1 MHHPIRGN
9 MDCGMR
15 EMFACGI
22 RNSALGVQNPSDN
35 QNLESSTWNRNS
47 QPEIPVYKAVLEN
60 LTWGKMN
67 SDFRVEY
74 IRAS

>member
-1 MHHPIRGN
+1 
-9 MDCGMR
+9 
-15 EMFACGI
+15 MFACGI

-47 QPEIPVYKAVLEN
+47 QPEIEYTRLSLKN

-67 SDFRVEY
+67 RDFRVEY
-74 IRAS
+74 IRVS